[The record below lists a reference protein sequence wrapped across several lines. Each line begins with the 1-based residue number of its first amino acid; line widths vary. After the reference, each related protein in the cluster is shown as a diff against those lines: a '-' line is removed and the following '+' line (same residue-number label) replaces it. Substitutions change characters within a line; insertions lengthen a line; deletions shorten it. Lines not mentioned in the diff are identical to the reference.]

1 MASSFSF
8 PILSDAELLPCLR
21 EMEMPVAAA
30 QLAKPS
36 AEFVRPIYETLVTN
50 LTGLS
55 REDLQQPVLAA
66 TDVLEF
72 PELHEESIPAFAF
85 SSSLA
90 RLVAAVGI
98 KDFTL
103 REDLWKPEGPRLRR
117 ILSGIINF
125 AKFREEKLGPYL
137 ELQEQLEAIFED
149 QQKLS
154 LQHAQ
159 QAAEIEA
166 LHKTRS
172 DEEPDVAM
180 LEADAAKGY
189 SHNQQLNK
197 QQVALSNEVKA
208 LRNQIASISE
218 QSGAERLKLLDARQ
232 EADRLSG
239 LIVES
244 PEKLQ
249 QMVEEVAAAVEKER
263 SLISDADRRSRDC
276 SSRADAVAK
285 VEKDLGKAMKQ
296 LEELEAEVARKKE
309 VSRRV
314 KDLRRQIAVGESDC
328 QAQAAT
334 QQHLTRQQA
343 ALHDRLH
350 RLDQQAAVK
359 KEAAALAVEEQVR
372 EKEAVEAENAAAQA
386 KIAENEAMM
395 RTLQE
400 RVRELQSNHD
410 AEVSSIMAKY
420 RSLREQMAEYH
431 MQLETAMAME
441 QD

>member
-1 MASSFSF
+1 
-8 PILSDAELLPCLR
+8 
-21 EMEMPVAAA
+21 MEMPITAA
-30 QLAKPS
+30 QVAKPT
-36 AEFVRPIYETLVTN
+36 ADLVRPIYETLVTN

-90 RLVAAVGI
+90 RLVTAVGI

-137 ELQEQLEAIFED
+137 ELQEQLEAIFD
-149 QQKLS
+149 GQQRLGA
-154 LQHAQ
+154 QHAQ
-159 QAAEIEA
+159 QAAELQA
-166 LHKTRS
+166 LQKTRS
-172 DEEPDVAM
+172 DEEPEVAM
-180 LEADAAKGY
+180 LEADAAKAY

-218 QSGAERLKLLDARQ
+218 QSGEERLKLLDARQ

-249 QMVEEVAAAVEKER
+249 QMVEEVAAAVERER

-285 VEKDLGKAMKQ
+285 VERDLGKVTKQ
-296 LEELEAEVARKKE
+296 LQELEEQVGRKKE

-314 KDLRRQIAVGESDC
+314 KDLRRQIAAGDAEC
-328 QAQAAT
+328 QALAAT

-343 ALHDRLH
+343 ALHDRLS
-350 RLDQQAAVK
+350 RLDQQALLK
-359 KEAAALAVEEQVR
+359 KEAAASAVEEQLR
-372 EKEAVEAENAAAQA
+372 EKEAVEAENAAALA
-386 KIAENEAMM
+386 KIAENESMM
-395 RTLQE
+395 RTLKE
-400 RVRELQSNHD
+400 RLREMQSNHD
-410 AEVSSIMAKY
+410 AEVNAIMAKY

-431 MQLETAMAME
+431 MQLETAMAE
-441 QD
+441 